1 MPPSAVIL
9 EVAFAA
15 APGRREAFLA
25 ALRDVVAGSR
35 AEAGCVTY
43 HATADLDDPLA
54 FHLLEIW
61 DSEAA
66 YLAHRDG
73 TALTRFREALPACG
87 HVTAM
92 VRNKA
97 MLTPYTPPARA

>member
-1 MPPSAVIL
+1 MPPHAVIL
-9 EVAFAA
+9 EVAFATT
-15 APGRREAFLA
+15 PGCRDAFLT

-35 AEAGCVTY
+35 AEAGWVTY

-61 DSEAA
+61 ESEAA

-73 TALTRFREALPACG
+73 TALARFRDVLPVCG
-87 HVTAM
+87 QVTRM

-97 MLTPYTPPARA
+97 MLTAYEPPARA